1 MSERRPFAAPKT
13 ALIYLIGASLLGGVL
28 IWGGFMQRLFG
39 VYFSLGDLTPIIDWV
54 SGMAL
59 SALDLGWPMIV
70 LGSTLIGS
78 AVGVSIGRKWAWQMA
93 LFASALA
100 VLYAWPGT
108 VVGLIGLSLLL
119 TPSVREFCVE

>member
-13 ALIYLIGASLLGGVL
+13 ALVYLLGASLLGGVL

-39 VYFSLGDLTPIIDWV
+39 AYFSLGDLTPVIDWV

-70 LGSTLIGS
+70 LGST
-78 AVGVSIGRKWAWQMA
+78 
-93 LFASALA
+93 
-100 VLYAWPGT
+100 
-108 VVGLIGLSLLL
+108 
-119 TPSVREFCVE
+119 